1 MLEQYEFEGEIF
13 NVHPSQKEDFLK
25 KYPNAQPKQSE
36 PDFQTPTTP
45 DAVVEEP
52 TASDMESNLDPG
64 SLDLQIDPNKF
75 KVFDPKSINKPI
87 DKEDPLTKKLEKI
100 RLGEIQ
106 KRNDKKTENRALF
119 RSQVKNALANNTP
132 YQLGLKGNTIDELN
146 QNGLESKITELASNA
161 WNENI
166 ASFNPTGGFFNKRKE
181 KPEGYTDVV
190 QEEIQ
195 KAIKKEKEEEAKID
209 DDQYKSLEDNNL
221 VYTTVNKSI
230 ADNFYNDLRPNQK
243 IYSNLKGEIAK
254 YENIISTSDNF
265 KVIEDAKLK
274 LTSLKKKEPEA
285 FKAMEKRFD
294 AAPLFDANGE
304 RVTKSEFEEVGG
316 EDKSEIYKT
325 IKSEYNTMDRDNLQK
340 QFALWTLDKNDNNRK
355 LNQTVDLKP
364 SDTQLNIW
372 LYNAGYKPNSEGV
385 YSDVKYSDIVGYRGK
400 GLEVHRGDDF
410 KGEQVYTDLPV
421 ELKNLYEERVDL
433 SLKQQALKETFVLN
447 QDPGSMKTGIA
458 GGISTFGKESLVSLV
473 RIFSPEKAEDFKK
486 ELPQTRREELD
497 ELQKLLSDSGIRLS
511 KEQQSAFERDW
522 AMNLTEGLGGF
533 AGDLLQFALLNKVAG
548 AAGITAR
555 IAQIGRTNP
564 MQAKMYTLLMEEIK
578 FEAVTRGEAATGEGV
593 FFGAGGMVAGKF
605 IPKFTGN
612 LARYNNIIEKS
623 IGGGAGMAAGSETA
637 AAMHAITDHF
647 LEKKEFKNSINE
659 LYGDLDEAAQR
670 IMGNVLMGKALGMA
684 KLNLRDFK
692 SISEVR
698 KIYDKTN
705 SDLFAGKFKGIELEK
720 KKKLLAELDRT
731 LEQADKGFNELDLGS
746 QQSEV
751 AKAKAV
757 IKRYNDRRYGEGN
770 KPDQS
775 AFKSAKKIV
784 NNYEANKAIAIHKIK
799 RQERRINESEVF
811 QGNFKGIE
819 IKENN
824 KSFESR
830 NNKAQYNPNTKKI
843 QIDISQYKPG
853 VLGQEVGHVMMGA
866 AFANNP
872 ALAGRFKNKIK
883 ELVESKLEGNFIN
896 NKGEKINFEE
906 AIKEAYPKKSQR
918 PEEYVMNV
926 VEFLSQPKYK
936 ELLLEKG
943 VLNELKR
950 STLNYANKIGL
961 DYTNK
966 KNFSEGKDL
975 MEFLFSIGKVAEGG
989 STKAITKKFEA
1000 FKNIVIDGKKL
1011 LDLNTGKE
1019 ISPKDIKASKEL
1031 VVEAETNIERQI
1043 LKQKKRAKEQEKSGL
1058 PLTKE
1063 QIAGNK
1069 VLQDNIDL
1077 QYNKIAIAALG
1088 FKLQKSFDAKAMG
1101 LKQAQ
1106 FNDALSFVAQYKDGI
1121 IKRWDPN
1128 KEGGGKFSTLVYGN
1142 IQPKQ
1147 ILFYEQAFGKNAEK
1161 TTKLSESEKELA
1173 DTGST
1178 VETQKLIDPVR
1189 ALAPDKV
1196 AVFEKA
1202 YETALEKID
1211 LYKQNYA
1218 TLKDA
1223 SPATTKELFGKTT
1236 KEKREFIKNNAKTLY
1251 DILPLAFRRMAE
1263 GTKSSTKIN
1272 PGILQKFYAKA
1283 EPGQVTKTGRAGMD
1297 VGTRAGLPL
1306 QVKLPF
1312 EKASELFNKLLTTEY
1327 TSTSKEGR
1335 NQATLIK
1342 GLQAEIGKAITNS
1355 IARRN
1360 PNNPEN
1366 LVQKLA
1372 DGKSDILASAIMKE
1386 ANIPTMKAL
1395 ITEKFGGEITIKDLQ
1410 SIRKNMLNMMQVP
1423 GATSFMISSNLSPGG
1438 SSVRNLRDGKFVSG
1452 KNIDAATLKAIKN
1465 KDVLTVKYLTDIK
1478 KGLGI
1483 EKMPELNNFRVAIKG
1498 QKTENLERNLN
1509 TRKEHIDGFKTA
1521 LDILSEMYKIDPK
1534 ATGLIVYNSN
1544 ASGASTRNMA
1554 QLIGKE
1560 KGIKKGKIQEE
1571 HVLQHGEFASL
1582 LGDYFKKPSPEMA
1595 SWLAEN
1601 YIQISLGKGKT
1612 SSHTTVDT
1620 TYGNWK
1626 AKFKMHPF
1634 LAKKIKQAIAGEI
1647 SWKEVPSSNIRLYNE
1662 FFSLNSNNIT
1672 QGGITHAKKYNVEVP
1687 KKFENVK
1694 NVFEKQG
1701 ELIFKQLK
1709 GEITPLQAKKEI
1721 NLFVNKIVPLNA
1733 KAALKISK
1741 GKTKDIKEAIEK
1753 VQEIDKVNIEK
1764 QKEVFASKDL
1774 NTEFNKFLESS
1785 TGIGAEKVFSES
1797 KATVRGK
1804 KAKKSLGDYFIPVG
1818 AEDFAGLMH
1827 KTLAKGKKGEQQL
1840 EFYKKNL
1847 YEPFNVANENM
1858 TRERTALM
1866 NDFRALKQNLT
1877 SVPKDLNKMTK
1888 GGDFTIEQ
1896 ALRVAVWEKQGME
1909 IPGLSKTDKAS
1920 LLKEVNSNPEL
1931 SNFVTELLKTTKG
1944 DGYAKPENNW
1954 ELGTIVTDLM
1964 SLLNGTK
1971 RSKHLEV
1978 WSNNVEQ
1985 IFSKENRYKLE
1996 AAYGR
2001 DYVQTLGK
2009 TLERMKNG
2017 SNRKWG
2023 GNPTVEKWL
2032 DWVNGSVGA
2041 IMFLNTRSAALQ
2053 TISSINYL
2061 NFSDNNPLAAAKAF
2075 ANQPQFWKDFKELYN
2090 SDYLKDRRGGN
2101 KINVNESELALA
2113 AEKGGIQGVISLM
2126 LNKGFVLTKG
2136 ADSFAIAS
2144 GGSAMYRNRIN
2155 KYLKEGLSEKE
2166 AKEKAFLDFKAITE
2180 ETQQSSRADR
2190 ISEQQAS
2197 NAGRLL
2203 LAFANTPM
2211 QYNRLI
2217 KRNAQD
2223 LLAGRGNKAEKMTRI
2238 TYYST
2243 IQNFIFNALQKALF
2257 AVGFGDDDEETVKKY
2272 SSIGNGMVDSLLRG
2286 SGLTGNAALAIKNV
2300 AIDVADRFDRPRP
2313 NFQDAAWKAL
2323 TVSPPIY
2330 SKVSKLRSAGY
2341 SLGYTTKDNIFNP
2354 SLDNPALSA
2363 GAQITSATTNIP
2375 LDRVLRKAQN
2385 IEAAMSD
2392 EAEWWQRSALLMGWG
2407 TWELGMQKPREKTKK
2422 KKSNKGL
2429 KTKSLKL

>member
-1 MLEQYEFEGEIF
+1 
-13 NVHPSQKEDFLK
+13 
-25 KYPNAQPKQSE
+25 
-36 PDFQTPTTP
+36 
-45 DAVVEEP
+45 
-52 TASDMESNLDPG
+52 
-64 SLDLQIDPNKF
+64 
-75 KVFDPKSINKPI
+75 
-87 DKEDPLTKKLEKI
+87 
-100 RLGEIQ
+100 
-106 KRNDKKTENRALF
+106 
-119 RSQVKNALANNTP
+119 
-132 YQLGLKGNTIDELN
+132 
-146 QNGLESKITELASNA
+146 
-161 WNENI
+161 
-166 ASFNPTGGFFNKRKE
+166 
-181 KPEGYTDVV
+181 
-190 QEEIQ
+190 
-195 KAIKKEKEEEAKID
+195 
-209 DDQYKSLEDNNL
+209 
-221 VYTTVNKSI
+221 
-230 ADNFYNDLRPNQK
+230 
-243 IYSNLKGEIAK
+243 
-254 YENIISTSDNF
+254 
-265 KVIEDAKLK
+265 
-274 LTSLKKKEPEA
+274 
-285 FKAMEKRFD
+285 
-294 AAPLFDANGE
+294 
-304 RVTKSEFEEVGG
+304 
-316 EDKSEIYKT
+316 
-325 IKSEYNTMDRDNLQK
+325 
-340 QFALWTLDKNDNNRK
+340 
-355 LNQTVDLKP
+355 
-364 SDTQLNIW
+364 
-372 LYNAGYKPNSEGV
+372 
-385 YSDVKYSDIVGYRGK
+385 
-400 GLEVHRGDDF
+400 
-410 KGEQVYTDLPV
+410 
-421 ELKNLYEERVDL
+421 
-433 SLKQQALKETFVLN
+433 
-447 QDPGSMKTGIA
+447 
-458 GGISTFGKESLVSLV
+458 
-473 RIFSPEKAEDFKK
+473 
-486 ELPQTRREELD
+486 
-497 ELQKLLSDSGIRLS
+497 
-511 KEQQSAFERDW
+511 
-522 AMNLTEGLGGF
+522 
-533 AGDLLQFALLNKVAG
+533 
-548 AAGITAR
+548 
-555 IAQIGRTNP
+555 
-564 MQAKMYTLLMEEIK
+564 
-578 FEAVTRGEAATGEGV
+578 
-593 FFGAGGMVAGKF
+593 
-605 IPKFTGN
+605 
-612 LARYNNIIEKS
+612 
-623 IGGGAGMAAGSETA
+623 
-637 AAMHAITDHF
+637 
-647 LEKKEFKNSINE
+647 
-659 LYGDLDEAAQR
+659 
-670 IMGNVLMGKALGMA
+670 MGKALGMA

-731 LEQADKGFNELDLGS
+731 LNQADKGFNELDLGS

-751 AKAKAV
+751 AKANAV

-775 AFKSAKKIV
+775 VFKSAKKIV

-799 RQERRINESEVF
+799 RQEIRLSESEAF

-830 NNKAQYNPNTKKI
+830 DNKAQYNPNTKKI

-883 ELVESKLEGNFIN
+883 DLVEDKLQGDFLNS
-896 NKGEKINFEE
+896 KGEKINFEE

-936 ELLLEKG
+936 ELLLKDG

-950 STLNYANKIGL
+950 STLNYANKVGL

-966 KNFSEGKDL
+966 KNFTEGKDL

-989 STKAITKKFEA
+989 SAKAIKNKFKA
-1000 FKNIVIDGKKL
+1000 FENIVIDGKKL
-1011 LDLNTGKE
+1011 LNLNTGKE

-1031 VVEAETNIERQI
+1031 VVEAEANIERQI
-1043 LKQKKRAKEQEKSGL
+1043 LKQKKRAKEQEESGI

-1063 QIAGNK
+1063 QKAGNK
-1069 VLQDNIDL
+1069 ILQDNIDL
-1077 QYNKIAIAALG
+1077 QYNKIAMAALG

-1106 FNDALSFVAQYKDGI
+1106 FNDALSFVSQYKDGI

-1147 ILFYEQAFGKNAEK
+1147 ILFYEQAFGKNADVTGRITEK
-1161 TTKLSESEKELA
+1161 TKEIA

-1178 VETQKLIDPVR
+1178 VETQALINPVR
-1189 ALAPDKV
+1189 ALAPNK
-1196 AVFEKA
+1196 ATLFEKQ
-1202 YETALEKID
+1202 YSSKLKDVD
-1211 LYKQNYA
+1211 LSNKNYS
-1218 TLKDA
+1218 TLKDV
-1223 SPATTKELFGKTT
+1223 SPETTKKIFGKTT
-1236 KEKREFIKNNAKTLY
+1236 AEKQEFIKNNAETLY
-1251 DILPLAFRRMAE
+1251 NILPLAFRRMTE
-1263 GTKSSTKIN
+1263 GTTKSSTLVN
-1272 PGILQKFYAKA
+1272 PGILKNFYVKA
-1283 EPGQVTKTGRAGMD
+1283 EPGQVTKTGRASMN
-1297 VGTRAGLPL
+1297 VGTRAGLAIQAKIPYA
-1306 QVKLPF
+1306 
-1312 EKASELFNKLLTTEY
+1312 EASKLFNKLFLEKH
-1327 TSTSKEGR
+1327 TSTSNEGR

-1342 GLQAEIGKAITNS
+1342 GLQAEIGRAITNS
-1355 IARRN
+1355 IARKVEKQT
-1360 PNNPEN
+1360 NNRKKIIEI
-1366 LVQKLA
+1366 LA
-1372 DGKSDILASAIMKE
+1372 DGKSEVLASKDIVSQARAREFYKNGKWNEAAFKRKYPNDWKKIDALSRELEKGIEGIDNKVNFVKDFRATAVEKFKNINLDNIQSMSYKQINVAKAKDFAKYSREIMEYFPEWMPKSLAQGLLTAHYRTNMEGISLEKVKERYRINETGEKEFFTEVPEWANIYNKNAIGKKSKEFFPEESFSKADIKSISVLKNAYKKAQEKYNEGERAEGDKILAESYKKINNTAKRKLIEAYGNALNAWFEGSKDPIKAAEHLMLMMRNNTNVEQGLRGLVPISAVFTGASKIGQKTKLE
-1386 ANIPTMKAL
+1386 HANPMVDVAL
-1395 ITEKFGGEITIKDLQ
+1395 KIGKSIIEGKWDLQ
-1410 SIRKNMLNMMQVP
+1410 KQEIISNYSGVVGPKGIFDKLDFSGGKTNPSGMARMLFAPQTLKMFKTVDSGLKKSLYDVYINAPKNAA
-1423 GATSFMISSNLSPGG
+1423 GAQIKGEVFRQAREYLIKEFAKT
-1438 SSVRNLRDGKFVSG
+1438 
-1452 KNIDAATLKAIKN
+1452 DAAT
-1465 KDVLTVKYLTDIK
+1465 VK
-1478 KGLGI
+1478 
-1483 EKMPELNNFRVAIKG
+1483 M
-1498 QKTENLERNLN
+1498 
-1509 TRKEHIDGFKTA
+1509 
-1521 LDILSEMYKIDPK
+1521 
-1534 ATGLIVYNSN
+1534 
-1544 ASGASTRNMA
+1544 
-1554 QLIGKE
+1554 
-1560 KGIKKGKIQEE
+1560 
-1571 HVLQHGEFASL
+1571 
-1582 LGDYFKKPSPEMA
+1582 
-1595 SWLAEN
+1595 
-1601 YIQISLGKGKT
+1601 
-1612 SSHTTVDT
+1612 
-1620 TYGNWK
+1620 
-1626 AKFKMHPF
+1626 
-1634 LAKKIKQAIAGEI
+1634 
-1647 SWKEVPSSNIRLYNE
+1647 
-1662 FFSLNSNNIT
+1662 
-1672 QGGITHAKKYNVEVP
+1672 
-1687 KKFENVK
+1687 
-1694 NVFEKQG
+1694 
-1701 ELIFKQLK
+1701 
-1709 GEITPLQAKKEI
+1709 
-1721 NLFVNKIVPLNA
+1721 
-1733 KAALKISK
+1733 
-1741 GKTKDIKEAIEK
+1741 
-1753 VQEIDKVNIEK
+1753 

-1774 NTEFNKFLESS
+1774 NKEFNKFLETS

-1804 KAKKSLGDYFIPVG
+1804 KVKKSFGDYFIPVG

-1827 KTLAKGKKGEQQL
+1827 KTLAKGKKGENQL
-1840 EFYKKNL
+1840 EFYNKNL
-1847 YEPFNVANENM
+1847 YKPFNLANENI
-1858 TRERTALM
+1858 TRERAALM

-1896 ALRVAVWEKQGME
+1896 ALRVAVWNKQGME
-1909 IPGLSKTDKAS
+1909 IPGLSKTDKIE
-1920 LLKEVNSNPEL
+1920 LLKEVNKNPEL

-1964 SLLNGTK
+1964 SLLNGPK
-1971 RSKHLEV
+1971 RAKHLEV

-2075 ANQPQFWKDFKELYN
+2075 ANQPQFWKDFKEIYN

-2155 KYLKEGLSEKE
+2155 KYQKEGLSEKE

-2341 SLGYTTKDNIFNP
+2341 SLGYTTKDNIFKP

-2363 GAQITSATTNIP
+2363 GAQITSATLNLP

-2407 TWELGMQKPREKTKK
+2407 KWELGMDDSRKKSKK
-2422 KKSNKGL
+2422 KKS
-2429 KTKSLKL
+2429 KSNIVKF

>member
-1 MLEQYEFEGEIF
+1 MEKLESIVQRMIDAGEPEENIKA
-13 NVHPSQKEDFLK
+13 VIQEYS
-25 KYPNAQPKQSE
+25 AGKQN
-36 PDFQTPTTP
+36 PTAP
-45 DAVVEEP
+45 DAVVEED
-52 TASDMESNLDPG
+52 TASDTESSSDPG

-75 KVFDPKSINKPI
+75 KVFDPKSINKPNGMGLEEVPVVDNSKTQSNI
-87 DKEDPLTKKLEKI
+87 NKISENLKEKEVKEKTKK
-100 RLGEIQ
+100 
-106 KRNDKKTENRALF
+106 RASY
-119 RSQVKNALANNTP
+119 RSGVSAIINSNTP
-132 YQLGLKGNTIDELN
+132 YQLGLDGGSIEELN
-146 QNGLESKITELASNA
+146 SKGLDSKIRELAKNA
-161 WNENI
+161 FYANTDNAGEDL
-166 ASFNPTGGFFNKRKE
+166 
-181 KPEGYTDVV
+181 PEGYTDVV
-190 QEEIQ
+190 EEEIQ

-209 DDQYKSLEDNNL
+209 NDQYKSLEDNNL

-230 ADNFYNDLRPNQK
+230 ANNFYNDLRPNQK
-243 IYSNLKGEIAK
+243 IYSNLKGEISK
-254 YENIISTSDNF
+254 YENIISTSDNLE
-265 KVIEDAKLK
+265 VVEEAKLK
-274 LTSLKKKEPEA
+274 LTSLKNKEPEA

-316 EDKSEIYKT
+316 NDKSEAYKT
-325 IKSEYNTMDRDNLQK
+325 VKAKYNTMDKDNLQK

-364 SDTQLNIW
+364 SDTQLNMW
-372 LYNAGYKPNSEGV
+372 LYNAGYKPNSDGV

-400 GLEVHRGDDF
+400 GLEMYRGEDF
-410 KGEQVYTDLPV
+410 KGEQVYTDLPA
-421 ELKNLYEERVDL
+421 ELKDLYEERVDL

-458 GGISTFGKESLVSLV
+458 GGISTFGKEGLVSLV
-473 RIFSPEKAEDFKK
+473 RMFSPEKAEDFKK

-497 ELQKLLSDSGIRLS
+497 ELQKLLGDSGIRLS
-511 KEQQSAFERDW
+511 KEQESAFERDW

-533 AGDLLQFALLNKVAG
+533 TGDLLQFAALNKVAG

-564 MQAKMYTLLMEEIK
+564 MQAKLYTLLMEEVK

-746 QQSEV
+746 QQAEV
-751 AKAKAV
+751 AKANAV

-799 RQERRINESEVF
+799 RQERRMLESGVF
-811 QGNFKGIE
+811 KNFTGIE
-819 IKENN
+819 ILENN
-824 KSFESR
+824 KSFESQ
-830 NNKAQYNPNTKKI
+830 NNKAQYNPNIKKI
-843 QIDISQYKPG
+843 QIDISKYHPG
-853 VLGQEVGHVMMGA
+853 TLGQEFGHVMMGT

-872 ALAGRFKNKIK
+872 EIAGRFKNKIEK
-883 ELVESKLEGNFIN
+883 LGESLDGQFLNS
-896 NKGEKINFEE
+896 KGEKISFAE

-918 PEEYVMNV
+918 PEEYIMNV

-950 STLNYANKIGL
+950 STLNYANQIGL

-966 KNFSEGKDL
+966 KNFTEGKDL

-1043 LKQKKRAKEQEKSGL
+1043 LKQKKRAKEQEKLGL

-1161 TTKLSESEKELA
+1161 TARLSESEKELA

-1272 PGILQKFYAKA
+1272 PGILEKFYAKA

-1312 EKASELFNKLLTTEY
+1312 EKVSELFNKLLTTEY

-1410 SIRKNMLNMMQVP
+1410 SIRKNMLNMMEIP

-1534 ATGLIVYNSN
+1534 ATGLIAYNSN

-1582 LGDYFKKPSPEMA
+1582 LGDYFKKPSSEMA

-1612 SSHTTVDT
+1612 SSHTTVDA

-1626 AKFKMHPF
+1626 AKSKMHPF

-1687 KKFENVK
+1687 KRFENVK

-1709 GEITPLQAKKEI
+1709 GEITAAQAKKEI
-1721 NLFVNKIVPLNA
+1721 DLFTNKIAPSNA

-1797 KATVRGK
+1797 KGTVRGRK
-1804 KAKKSLGDYFIPVG
+1804 VKKSFGDYIIPVG
-1818 AEDFAGLMH
+1818 AEDFAGLLH
-1827 KTLAKGKKGEQQL
+1827 KTLAKGKQGEKQL

-1847 YEPFNVANENM
+1847 YDPYNLANENI

-1877 SVPKDLNKMTK
+1877 SVPKNLNKMTK
-1888 GGDFTIEQ
+1888 GGDFTVEQ

-1909 IPGLSKTDKAS
+1909 IPGLSKTDKIE

-1954 ELGTIVTDLM
+1954 ELGTIATDLM
-1964 SLLNGTK
+1964 SLLNGAK
-1971 RSKHLEV
+1971 RTKHLEA
-1978 WSNNVEQ
+1978 WKGNVEE

-2001 DYVQTLGK
+2001 DWMQTMGK

-2053 TISSINYL
+2053 TISSVNYL

-2075 ANQPQFWKDFKELYN
+2075 ANQPQFWKDFKEIYN

-2144 GGSAMYRNRIN
+2144 GGSAMYRNRLN
-2155 KYLKEGLSEKE
+2155 KYKKEGLSEKE

-2180 ETQQSSRADR
+2180 ETQQSSRPDR

-2197 NAGRLL
+2197 NAGRIL

-2223 LLAGRGNKAEKMTRI
+2223 LFEGRGNKAEKISRI
-2238 TYYST
+2238 AYYST
-2243 IQNFIFNALQKALF
+2243 VQNFIFNALSKALF

-2286 SGLTGNAALAIKNV
+2286 SGLTGNAALAVKNV
-2300 AIDVADRFDRPRP
+2300 AMDVADRFDRPRP

-2330 SKVSKLRSAGY
+2330 SKVSKLRGAGY
-2341 SLGYTTKDNIFNP
+2341 SLGYTTKDNMFDP

-2363 GAQITSATTNIP
+2363 GAQIASATLNLP

-2392 EAEWWQRSALLMGWG
+2392 EAEWWQKSALMMGWSE
-2407 TWELGMQKPREKTKK
+2407 WELGMDDKPKSKK
-2422 KKSNKGL
+2422 KKNEVNEFGF
-2429 KTKSLKL
+2429 KTKRLKF